1 MTANSAKEIPV
12 IDLFAGP
19 GGLGEGFSAL
29 DDGQTFKLKLSIEM
43 DANAHKTLLL
53 RAFFRKLKE
62 RPEGVPEEYYDYLR
76 SPSKGHQRDEER
88 EGLLLKFKKEGCAAK
103 KEARNW
109 TLGETGRADVRE
121 AISDA
126 LGEAKDKDWVLV
138 GGPPCQAYSVVGRSR
153 MLSSLG
159 ELERKGESFDSDRR
173 HLLYIEYLRVIAEHR
188 PPVFVMENVK
198 GLLSATHSGGNMFN
212 QILEDLRS
220 PARSAA
226 KNNFDTGDD
235 PSGKRK
241 PLKYRVVPAFA
252 DGDMNV
258 TLAKVDRD
266 SRDFIV
272 KAEQY
277 GVPQA
282 RHRLILIG
290 IQEDRINGR
299 ESFKGLEPKKH
310 RHTIKMVIDDLPPL
324 RSRQSKDPRNNL
336 RRWRIAAAKPGGWIK
351 DYRGRHRR
359 NQWYSSRKVH
369 ECIWIS
375 DVRCPLNEGEYK
387 RIYELSEKLK
397 NESPV
402 ETGAEFMPRE
412 LEHKSLMDPD
422 LNPDLE
428 GWYHDSRLNGFCN
441 HASRSHIAKDL
452 ERYFF
457 AAAFAEVTGR
467 SPTLQDFPRRLMPKH
482 RSAKGRSD
490 FADRFRV
497 QVADHP
503 STTVTSHIAKDGHA
517 FIHYDPIQARGLT
530 VREAARLQTFPDNY
544 FFEGPRTDQYHQV
557 GNAVPPYLACQVA
570 EVVKGILKR

>member
-43 DANAHKTLLL
+43 DTNAHKTLLL

-62 RPEGVPEEYYDYLR
+62 RENDVPEEYYAYLR
-76 SPSKGHQRDEER
+76 SPSKGRQRDKER
-88 EGLLLKFKKEGCAAK
+88 EDLFFKFPFSSGEAE

-109 TLGETGRADVRE
+109 ILGETDRGLVRKTIC
-121 AISDA
+121 AA
-126 LGEAKDKDWVLV
+126 LGDSRDKDWVLV

-212 QILEDLRS
+212 QILKDLRS

-235 PSGKRK
+235 PSRERK
-241 PLKYRVVPAFA
+241 SLKYRVVPAFA
-252 DGDMNV
+252 DSDMNV
-258 TLAKVDRD
+258 TLAKVVRD
-266 SRDFIV
+266 SRDFVV

-290 IQEDRINGR
+290 IREDRINQTK
-299 ESFKGLEPKKH
+299 SFKGLEPKKH
-310 RHTIKMVIDDLPPL
+310 RHTIKMVIDDLPAL
-324 RSRQSKDPRNNL
+324 RSRQSKDPGNNL
-336 RRWRIAAAKPGGWIK
+336 RRWRIAAAKPGGWIR
-351 DYRGRHRR
+351 DYRGGHLRR
-359 NQWYSSRKVH
+359 QWYSSRGVH

-387 RIYELSEKLK
+387 QIYELSEKLK
-397 NESPV
+397 KESSV
-402 ETGAEFMPRE
+402 ATGAEFMPRK

-422 LNPDLE
+422 LE
-428 GWYHDSRLNGFCN
+428 EWYHDSRLNGFCN

-457 AAAFAEVTGR
+457 AAAFANVTGR

-482 RSAKGRSD
+482 ESAKGRSD

-557 GNAVPPYLACQVA
+557 GNAVPPYLARQVA